1 MERCQDHDK
10 IVENYETIAK
20 DTVKTSLTVARM
32 EEKLDA
38 AIKEVGGHIAAGS
51 KWRLTILCACIG
63 LVGTFIAGVVRF
75 GVMEY
80 KVEKI
85 QEDLKVHSDQIY
97 DLNYEKGRAVGLQE
111 AK

>member
-10 IVENYETIAK
+10 ISEAVI
-20 DTVKTSLTVARM
+20 RM

-38 AIKEVGGHIAAGS
+38 AIITTTSYITTGLRWRIAVVV
-51 KWRLTILCACIG
+51 ACIG
-63 LVGTFIAGVVRF
+63 LVGTIVAGVVRF

-80 KVEKI
+80 KVTVI
-85 QEDLKVHSDQIY
+85 QQEQIRMGDQIY

-111 AK
+111 SK